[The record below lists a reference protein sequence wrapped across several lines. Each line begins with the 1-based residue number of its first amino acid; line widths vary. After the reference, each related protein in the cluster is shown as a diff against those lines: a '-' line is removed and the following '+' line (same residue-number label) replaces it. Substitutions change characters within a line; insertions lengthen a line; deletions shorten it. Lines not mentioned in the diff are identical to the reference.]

1 MRSKTISQFFMHFRE
16 KYTLNSCKWSQ
27 LAIATCGMLLA
38 LIGTSLHAQTTAT
51 GSVATTLKVAPTVN
65 APPTW
70 ESLDKNQR
78 IALAPLE
85 KSWPGLSEGQKRKW
99 LAIVKT
105 YASLGTQEQEKMHSR
120 MVEWAALSPRD
131 RELARLN
138 FAHSKVINQ
147 SDRAAN
153 WEAYQALSPSERQKL
168 AEGAKIK
175 PVGAAVAVKPVEHE
189 KLTPVP
195 VTRHTPEQERA
206 AVAAQ
211 RPLNRNT
218 LLPEPLPRPRD
229 SATATEA
236 NSPSKP

>member
-1 MRSKTISQFFMHFRE
+1 VRGKTISQLFMHFRE
-16 KYTLNSCKWSQ
+16 IYTPNSCKWPQ
-27 LAIATCGMLLA
+27 LVVASCSMLLA
-38 LIGTSLHAQTTAT
+38 LIGASLHAQTTAT
-51 GSVATTLKVAPTVN
+51 GPVATTLKVAPAVN
-65 APPTW
+65 ASPTW
-70 ESLDKNQR
+70 ESLDKYQR
-78 IALAPLE
+78 NALAPLE
-85 KSWPGLSEGQKRKW
+85 KSWPRLSEGQKRKW
-99 LAIVKT
+99 LAIVQT
-105 YASLGTQEQEKMHSR
+105 YASLGPQEREKIHSR

-153 WEAYQALSPSERQKL
+153 WEAYQALSPSERRKL
-168 AEGAKIK
+168 AEGAKNK

-218 LLPEPLPRPRD
+218 LLPEPLPRPRN
-229 SATATEA
+229 SATASEA